1 MMTFGQNFIF
11 GEIPLK
17 NSKGDSYLSKSK
29 EPLSKS
35 EALIKLQDAK
45 QMLELGVISQKEYN
59 ILLEELK
66 PILKN

>member
-1 MMTFGQNFIF
+1 
-11 GEIPLK
+11 
-17 NSKGDSYLSKSK
+17 LSKSK